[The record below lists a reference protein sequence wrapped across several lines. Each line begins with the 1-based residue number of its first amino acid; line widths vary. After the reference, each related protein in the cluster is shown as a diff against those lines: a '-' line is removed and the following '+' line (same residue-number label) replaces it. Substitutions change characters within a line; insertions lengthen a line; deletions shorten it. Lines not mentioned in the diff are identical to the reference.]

1 MFFVRKY
8 SFPENALYGLPK
20 PDSQT
25 GSFSKDTFPVEVIDV
40 KINI

>member
-8 SFPENALYGLPK
+8 SFPENAPYDLPK

-25 GSFSKDTFPVEVIDV
+25 DSFSKDTFLVEVIDV
-40 KINI
+40 KTNI